1 MLCQECQTR
10 QAALHFTK
18 IINGKK
24 AEMHLCD
31 ECARNKGEQ
40 IPGSNSYS
48 IHELL
53 SGLLNVE
60 HVSGNNGWKPQ
71 ETEEPKQPVCDRCGL
86 TYERFARTGRFG
98 CAKCYQAFGTKLDP
112 ILKRAHSGNYRHNG
126 KIPKRA
132 GGNMKVQ
139 REMEQLREE
148 LRTSIDQEE
157 FEEAAQLRDH
167 IRELERKM
175 QNREEDA

>member
-31 ECARNKGEQ
+31 KCARNKGEQ

-60 HVSGNNGWKPQ
+60 HISGNNGFKPQ
-71 ETEEPKQPVCDRCGL
+71 ETEEPRQPVCDRCGL
-86 TYERFARTGRFG
+86 TYERFAKTGRFG
-98 CAKCYQAFGTKLDP
+98 CARCYQAFETKLDS
-112 ILKRAHSGNYRHNG
+112 ILKRAHSGNHRHTG
-126 KIPKRA
+126 KIPKRT

-139 REMEQLREE
+139 REMEELRED
-148 LRTSIDQEE
+148 LRTSIEQEE
-157 FEEAAQLRDH
+157 FEEAARLRDH

-175 QNREEDA
+175 QSGEEDA